1 MLNAWPP
8 FYVFRYSNILTKAG
22 HIMEFV
28 IQTRD
33 LCKKYGKFNAL
44 TDLSINIPKGAIYG
58 MVGRNGAGKTTL
70 IRILTGLNNPTS
82 GEYSIFG
89 VKNTDKKLHEVK
101 RKMGAVVE
109 TPSLHPEMSARDNLI
124 QQNKA
129 LGIGNDNVDGILRLV
144 GLANTGKKKAKD
156 FSLGMRQRLGIAFSL
171 VGDPDFLVLD
181 EPINGLDPQ
190 GIMEVREMILRLNK
204 EKGITILISS
214 HILDELS
221 RLATHYGFIEQGR
234 IIKEM
239 SAEELEIAC
248 RTALHVNVNDTRIL
262 AEVLDGMRA
271 EYKIYSPNEADIFT
285 SMQVT
290 PLVLALN
297 EKNCFVNSM
306 TERHESLE
314 SYFMGLVGGVRNG

>member
-8 FYVFRYSNILTKAG
+8 FHVFRYSNILTKAG

-221 RLATHYGFIEQGR
+221 KLATNYGFIDKGR
-234 IIKEM
+234 IVEEI
-239 SAEELEIAC
+239 SAEELEKKC
-248 RTALHVNVNDTRIL
+248 RKVTKLKVSDEKALIIL
-262 AEVLDGMRA
+262 LDEIGFDYEV
-271 EYKIYSPNEADIFT
+271 EADGHINVFGKIN
-285 SMQVT
+285 VT
-290 PLVLALN
+290 KLVTKLASSGCELLSVN
-297 EKNCFVNSM
+297 ESD
-306 TERHESLE
+306 ESLE
-314 SYFMGLVGGVRNG
+314 NYYINLVGSGEKD

>member
-1 MLNAWPP
+1 
-8 FYVFRYSNILTKAG
+8 
-22 HIMEFV
+22 MEFV